1 MQYDNLIYEIENRI
15 NIISINRPENL
26 NALNIQTF
34 TEIDHAIKSSVANS
48 EVRLIILTGIG
59 DKAFIAGADI
69 KEFVNFSVEEANRLS
84 ESGHKIL
91 FETIEKC
98 PKPIIA
104 AINGYALGGGLEVA
118 MACHLR
124 VASDKSKLGLP
135 EVSLGVIPGYGG
147 TQRLPQLIGKGR
159 ALDMIITGKMISADE
174 AFANGLINYKTS
186 QDDLMD
192 FVKNLSEKILSNSS
206 NSIKNAIK
214 CVNASFE
221 NGING
226 FEVEINEF
234 GKCFETKEFKE
245 GTSAFLNK
253 RKPDFN

>member
-15 NIISINRPENL
+15 NIISINRPEKL

-192 FVKNLSEKILSNSS
+192 FVKNLSEKILLNSS
-206 NSIKNAIK
+206 NAIKNAIK

>member
-1 MQYDNLIYEIENRI
+1 
-15 NIISINRPENL
+15 
-26 NALNIQTF
+26 
-34 TEIDHAIKSSVANS
+34 
-48 EVRLIILTGIG
+48 
-59 DKAFIAGADI
+59 
-69 KEFVNFSVEEANRLS
+69 
-84 ESGHKIL
+84 
-91 FETIEKC
+91 
-98 PKPIIA
+98 
-104 AINGYALGGGLEVA
+104 
-118 MACHLR
+118 
-124 VASDKSKLGLP
+124 
-135 EVSLGVIPGYGG
+135 
-147 TQRLPQLIGKGR
+147 
-159 ALDMIITGKMISADE
+159 
-174 AFANGLINYKTS
+174 
-186 QDDLMD
+186 MD